1 MQTQSCR
8 LQLQRVAKR
17 QRRPSGGR
25 STVPHSSAFLSSKL
39 SGTSTPLCDGNAI
52 TAELGAGVW
61 MAKWALKD
69 LFKDPLGRIET
80 SVARPTARGR
90 GDCLDGQKGGNIC
103 NVKRC

>member
-1 MQTQSCR
+1 
-8 LQLQRVAKR
+8 
-17 QRRPSGGR
+17 
-25 STVPHSSAFLSSKL
+25 
-39 SGTSTPLCDGNAI
+39 
-52 TAELGAGVW
+52 

-90 GDCLDGQKGGNIC
+90 GDCLGGQKGGNIC